1 MKDSEKLLSA
11 IGEASDKNVPRIL
24 EEESG
29 ETAEITVGYGKKKE
43 KNQWLRWGL
52 AGCGVIAAVAV
63 IAFVGISAFHN
74 LEMYGSVFAPN
85 LVEIDAD
92 MYSILGVE
100 KTFVFGEPSDFES
113 DNPWRSDM
121 DISSMPVYKKSEQ
134 AELSREKMERIITEA
149 AEKLGLTEKLSEEQK
164 EYNLDDGQQETSLA
178 YSYDGIEYLVDR
190 VEIKIG
196 SDGTCVVTFG
206 TLYCDVISLI
216 YKSDDENAA
225 REKLTEIGEKYNS
238 LLGFDTPTPKITNDG
253 RIDESEV
260 VHDDL
265 LRQTYGIFDGSG
277 NIKEQIFSYFC
288 KSAKVE
294 FVDNAFYSLTFGGNG
309 KNFDFLGEYP
319 IISYEEAV
327 SRLIEGKSITEV
339 PSLKE
344 DGSRRVIKRD
354 DIGHGELVYLTVDSD
369 YIMPFY
375 KFRVRMEEIDSSAK
389 YGLYYV
395 PAVKEK
401 YWQSENMTYLP
412 GINWEYYGGNGVEI
426 LYAYAPD
433 EIGNDNPW
441 NGNMEI
447 SELPVYKN
455 LIYSDH
461 SYLNSYLEEAEIK
474 DIIEDTAGRLGLS
487 AEGRLMASPWY
498 IGANEDVL
506 YSVKGVYRGDKY
518 GVDQIGIEV
527 NTTGEIKVDFGSGDT
542 DGYKLPDGLS
552 LDEGDSQRTALEYVA
567 ESFKELFGFEN
578 PTVNIERTGR
588 DIYGKTG
595 YDELYIYDGA
605 EDNTQNII
613 NFSLNRARVSG
624 SGDRLE
630 IIWLNNRLDCAAY
643 EGDYPIISLEE
654 ATKLL
659 TEGKF
664 YGSFGGEIVQNG
676 KITEDVIVSAELIY
690 RSNDNYY
697 LPFYHFYVKLEDGE
711 GDMNRYGGLYVPVV
725 EEKYIIDCQL
735 SMDHFN

>member
-1 MKDSEKLLSA
+1 MKNSEKLLAA
-11 IGEASDKNVPRIL
+11 IGEASDKNIPRIL
-24 EEESG
+24 EEESAETG
-29 ETAEITVGYGKKKE
+29 ETFIGYEKKKE
-43 KNQWLRWGL
+43 KNPWIKWGL
-52 AGCGVIAAVAV
+52 AGCGLIAAVAV

-85 LVEIDAD
+85 LITIDAD
-92 MYSILGVE
+92 MYSILGGE

-134 AELSREKMERIITEA
+134 AELSRDKMERIITEA

-164 EYNLDDGQQETSLA
+164 EYSPADSEKLISLA
-178 YSYDGIEYLVDR
+178 YSYNGTKYMVDK

-277 NIKEQIFSYFC
+277 NVKEQIFSYFC

-294 FVDNAFYSLTFGGNG
+294 FVDNAFYSLTFGGKG
-309 KNFDFLGEYP
+309 KNFEFMGEYP

-327 SRLIEGKSITEV
+327 SRLIEGKSITEIPV
-339 PSLKE
+339 YKE
-344 DGSRRVIKRD
+344 DGSRTAVKRE
-354 DIGHGELVYLTVDSD
+354 DIGYGELVYLTVDSD

-375 KFRVRMEEIDSSAK
+375 KFRVRMEEIDSSSK

-552 LDEGDSQRTALEYVA
+552 LDGGDSQRAALEYVA
-567 ESFKELFGFEN
+567 ESFKELFGYEN
-578 PTVNIERTGR
+578 PTVNIDRTGR
-588 DIYGKTG
+588 SGSGEMTLN
-595 YDELYIYDGA
+595 ELYIYDGA
-605 EDNTQNII
+605 KDNAENIL

-630 IIWLNNRLDCAAY
+630 TIWLHNKLDYAAFV
-643 EGDYPIISLEE
+643 GDYPIISPEE

-659 TEGKF
+659 TEGRF
-664 YGSFGGEIVQNG
+664 YGSFTENIVQNG
-676 KITEDVIVSAELIY
+676 KLSEDVIVSAELIY

-697 LPFYHFYVKLEDGE
+697 LPFYRFCVKTENGE
-711 GDMNRYGGLYVPVV
+711 GDMNGYGALYVPAV
-725 EEKYIIDCQL
+725 EEMYLVENNTK
-735 SMDHFN
+735 S

>member
-1 MKDSEKLLSA
+1 MKNSEKLLSA

-29 ETAEITVGYGKKKE
+29 ETAEITIGYGKKKE

-85 LVEIDAD
+85 LTRIDAD
-92 MYSILGVE
+92 MYSILGGAE
-100 KTFVFGEPSDFES
+100 TFVSAEPSELQS

-121 DISSMPVYKKSEQ
+121 DITSMPVYKKSEQ
-134 AELSREKMERIITEA
+134 AELSREKMERIIAEA
-149 AEKLGLTEKLSEEQK
+149 AERLGLTEKLSEEQK
-164 EYNLDDGQQETSLA
+164 EYSLSDGQQSTSLA
-178 YSYDGIEYLVDR
+178 YYYDGKKYMVDR
-190 VEIKIG
+190 VEIKIN
-196 SDGTCVVTFG
+196 SDGSCVVTFG
-206 TLYCDVISLI
+206 TLYCNTISLL
-216 YKSDDENAA
+216 YKSDDENAV
-225 REKLTEIGEKYNS
+225 REELSQIGEKYNC
-238 LLGFDTPTPKITNDG
+238 LLGFDTPTPKVTTEGRPTYNDF
-253 RIDESEV
+253 
-260 VHDDL
+260 L
-265 LRQTYGIFDGSG
+265 LQSYGIYDGSG
-277 NIKEQIFSYFC
+277 NIKEQIYSYFC

-339 PSLKE
+339 PVYKE
-344 DGSRRVIKRD
+344 DGSRTAVKRE
-354 DIGHGELVYLTVDSD
+354 DIGYGELVYLTVNSD

-375 KFRVRMEEIDSSAK
+375 KFRVRMEEINGSAK

-395 PAVKEK
+395 PAVKDE

-412 GINWEYYGGNGVEI
+412 GISWIYNGGNGVEI
-426 LYAYAPD
+426 LNAYDPS

-447 SELPVYKN
+447 SELPIYKN
-455 LIYSDH
+455 LTYTGYS
-461 SYLNSYLEEAEIK
+461 YYPYLEEAEVI
-474 DIIEDTAGRLGLS
+474 DIIENTAKNLGLS
-487 AEGRLMASPWY
+487 DDERIETEPTYM
-498 IGANEDVL
+498 GANENVL
-506 YSVKGVYRGDKY
+506 YSVKMLYSGEKY
-518 GVDQIGIEV
+518 GVDEIVIYV
-527 NTTGEIKVDFGSGDT
+527 DTLGEITINLGSGGVAT
-542 DGYKLPDGLS
+542 GYKLPDGLS
-552 LDEGDSQRTALEYVA
+552 LDGGDSQRAALEYVA

-578 PTVNIERTGR
+578 PAVNIERTGR
-588 DIYGKTG
+588 SIYGRTG
-595 YDELYIYDGA
+595 YDELYIYDDV
-605 EDNTQNII
+605 EDNTQNIL

-630 IIWLNNRLDCAAY
+630 TIWLHHKLDYAAY

-664 YGSFGGEIVQNG
+664 YGSFTEDIVQNG
-676 KITEDVIVSAELIY
+676 KITEDVIVSAELMY

-711 GDMNRYGGLYVPVV
+711 GDMNRYGGLYVPAV
-725 EEKYIIDCQL
+725 EEKYIVDCQL

>member
-1 MKDSEKLLSA
+1 MKNSEKLLAA
-11 IGEASDKNVPRIL
+11 IGEASDKNIPRIL
-24 EEESG
+24 EEESAETG
-29 ETAEITVGYGKKKE
+29 ETFIGYEKKKE
-43 KNQWLRWGL
+43 KNPWIKWGL
-52 AGCGVIAAVAV
+52 AGCGLIVAVAV

-85 LVEIDAD
+85 LITIDAD
-92 MYSILGVE
+92 MYSILGGE

-134 AELSREKMERIITEA
+134 AELSRDKMERIITEA

-164 EYNLDDGQQETSLA
+164 EYSPADSEKLISLA
-178 YSYDGIEYLVDR
+178 YSYSGTKYMVDK

-265 LRQTYGIFDGSG
+265 LRQTYGIYDGSG
-277 NIKEQIFSYFC
+277 NVKEQIFSYFC

-294 FVDNAFYSLTFGGNG
+294 FVDNAFYSLTFGGKG
-309 KNFDFLGEYP
+309 KNFEFMGEYP

-327 SRLIEGKSITEV
+327 SRLIEGKSITEIPV
-339 PSLKE
+339 YKE
-344 DGSRRVIKRD
+344 DGSRTAVKRE
-354 DIGHGELVYLTVDSD
+354 DIGYGELVYLTVDSD

-375 KFRVRMEEIDSSAK
+375 KFRVRMEEIDGSAK

-395 PAVKEK
+395 PAVKEE

-412 GINWEYYGGNGVEI
+412 GISWIYNGGNGVEI
-426 LYAYAPD
+426 LNAYDPS

-441 NGNMEI
+441 NEDMEI

-455 LIYSDH
+455 LTYTGYSYYP
-461 SYLNSYLEEAEIK
+461 YLKEAEVI
-474 DIIEDTAGRLGLS
+474 DIIEITAKNLGLS
-487 AEGRLMASPWY
+487 DDERIETEPTYM
-498 IGANEDVL
+498 GANENVL
-506 YSVKGVYRGDKY
+506 YSVKMLYSGEKY
-518 GVDQIGIEV
+518 GVDEIVIYV
-527 NTTGEIKVDFGSGDT
+527 NTLGEITINLGSGGVAT
-542 DGYKLPDGLS
+542 GYKLPDGLS
-552 LDEGDSQRTALEYVA
+552 LDGGDSQRAALEYVA

-578 PTVNIERTGR
+578 PTVNIDRTGR
-588 DIYGKTG
+588 NFKGAAG
-595 YDELYIYDGA
+595 YNELYIYDGA
-605 EDNTQNII
+605 ENNAENIL

-630 IIWLNNRLDCAAY
+630 TIWLHNKLDYTAFV
-643 EGDYPIISLEE
+643 GDYPIISPEE

-659 TEGKF
+659 TEGRF
-664 YGSFGGEIVQNG
+664 YGSFTENIVQNG
-676 KITEDVIVSAELIY
+676 KLSEDVIVSAELIY

-697 LPFYHFYVKLEDGE
+697 LPCYRFCVKTENGE
-711 GDMNRYGGLYVPVV
+711 GDMNGYGALYVPAV
-725 EEKYIIDCQL
+725 EEMYLVENNTK
-735 SMDHFN
+735 S